1 MRHHVLIYMMLF
13 LVLLLFCRECQ
24 MKRAE
29 QVHHD
34 FFFPKKTVKNKKK
47 NSLDRLYYINL
58 DRRTDRKVHFL
69 QQCQRER
76 INMDIVERFQAIDG
90 ETLTLDKDEEA
101 LFAKCDYRNSR
112 HRKAIMG
119 NQLSHYYILLDMLEK
134 GYDYI
139 LVVQDDVILRPNFTL
154 YLEQVL
160 DALPEDAEIV
170 NIGMHKLA
178 YYQYFLPLDLEDPV
192 DSMMSCKK
200 NTNHAICELGY
211 FKNPCSLAYIL
222 TRKGANNL
230 TEHFQK
236 NGFRYETDKN
246 YNFYLQQKK
255 INYASTIVLCTGA
268 LMGSDI
274 FG

>member
-1 MRHHVLIYMMLF
+1 MMLF
-13 LVLLLFCRECQ
+13 LVFYLFYSEYQ
-24 MKRAE
+24 KKRAE

-34 FFFPKKTVKNKKK
+34 FFFPKKKLENKKK
-47 NSLDRLYYINL
+47 NSLDRIYYINL
-58 DRRTDRKVHFL
+58 DRRTDRKEHFL
-69 QQCQRER
+69 RECQREK
-76 INMDIVERFQAIDG
+76 INMDIVERFQAING
-90 ETLTLDKDEEA
+90 ETLTLDKEEEV

-139 LVVQDDVILRPNFTL
+139 LVVQDDVVLRPNFNL

-170 NIGMHKLA
+170 NIGMHKFA

-192 DSMMSCKK
+192 DSMMSCKR
-200 NTNHAICELGY
+200 NINHAMCELGR
-211 FKNPCSLAYIL
+211 FQNPCSLAYVV

-236 NGFRYETDKN
+236 NGFVYGMDKN
-246 YNFYLQQKK
+246 YNVYLQQKK